1 METNLFNELS
11 SKGYWPAVAME
22 YFNER
27 LYSRAVELCTIRLKE
42 YPDLLSGRLI
52 LARAL
57 YHSGQY
63 ESAEEEFRKVLQRDP
78 QNLVSL
84 KYLGDL
90 KFRAKDEATAMTYY
104 SRVLEIEPN
113 TSGLSSELD
122 RKAVEE
128 TKILTIKRAAKKEDD
143 ISAALRELPFKT
155 ETVGDLLMEQ
165 GHTRLALEV
174 FRELA
179 SRNQNPRLN
188 EKIEKA
194 LDTIKNRDK
203 NNVPREN

>member
-128 TKILTIKRAAKKEDD
+128 TKILTIKKAAKKEDD
-143 ISAALRELPFKT
+143 ISAVLRELPFKT